1 MEKEFYKEYIKC
13 SERNRN
19 IYYVMNPNKIH
30 ACEYLVKYHEKQGDK
45 ILVFCDNIIG
55 IRLYSLAMNRPFIDG
70 SVGERERESLFQS
83 FRENKDLNT
92 LFISR
97 VGDTSIDLPQATVL
111 IQVASHFSARRQEAQ
126 RLGRI
131 LRPKKGCTSGYNAYF
146 YSLVSTYTK
155 EMYYATRRQKFLLD
169 QGYSFE
175 IKKDLMNEKRLEE
188 CKLYKSKD
196 EIKKLLLDIED
207 KLSKNKSDKNDN
219 NSSNTSSN
227 EMSNNNNTINIST
240 NISTTNSGV
249 RRTETNSSALS
260 GGKSGIYGTRNN

>member
-1 MEKEFYKEYIKC
+1 MEKEFYKEYIRC
-13 SERNRN
+13 NERNRN

-45 ILVFCDNIIG
+45 ILVFCDNIIA
-55 IRLYSLAMNRPFIDG
+55 IRLYSLAMKRPYIDG

-131 LRPKKGCTSGYNAYF
+131 LRPKKGCTTGYNAYF

-175 IKKDLMNEKRLEE
+175 IKKDLMTNKRLEE
-188 CKLYKSKD
+188 CSLYKSSE
-196 EIKKLLLDIED
+196 EIKKLLLEIED
-207 KLSKNKSDKNDN
+207 KLSRSKNDKNNDKN
-219 NSSNTSSN
+219 NTEMNNKNSNS
-227 EMSNNNNTINIST
+227 TINISG
-240 NISTTNSGV
+240 NNSIPASTV
-249 RRTETNSSALS
+249 RRTETNSSVLS
-260 GGKSGIYGTRNN
+260 GGKSGIYTISNKN